1 MTREEKIKL
10 AIDKGITYDAT
21 TGKVFGVRGNEI
33 INKNKMGY
41 IQIMMYDSKIVCLL
55 AHQFI
60 YYLEYGRLVDNIDHI
75 DGNTS
80 NNKIDNLREISHQ
93 KNMFNIKKSK
103 GYYFNKTM
111 NKFIAGIK
119 VDYKR
124 KHLGSFDTPEEAR
137 QAYLDAKKIYHII

>member
-1 MTREEKIKL
+1 MI
-10 AIDKGITYDAT
+10 
-21 TGKVFGVRGNEI
+21 
-33 INKNKMGY
+33 
-41 IQIMMYDSKIVCLL
+41 YDSKIVCLL

-93 KNMFNIKKSK
+93 KNMFNIKKAK
-103 GYYFNKTM
+103 GYYFNKTI

-119 VDYKR
+119 VNYKR
-124 KHLGSFDTPEEAR
+124 KHLGCFDTSEEAR